1 MLFII
6 FTVEGLNEAKPQVLE
21 EKAALWL
28 NPGLKDEADLSALTS
43 AGIQIEFLPDE
54 VDANNEKAVL
64 AALTHVE
71 KNSPK
76 TQIFIEYL

>member
-6 FTVEGLNEAKPQVLE
+6 FTAEGLNEAKSQVLE